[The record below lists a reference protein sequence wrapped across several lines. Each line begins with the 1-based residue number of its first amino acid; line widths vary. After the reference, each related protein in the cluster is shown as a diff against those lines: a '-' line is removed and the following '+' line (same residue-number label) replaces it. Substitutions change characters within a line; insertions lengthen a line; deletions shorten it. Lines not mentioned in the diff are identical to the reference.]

1 MWGGCIIFVLNLVGN
16 NLLETSHK
24 SEKVKINSDAR
35 RKISLILSVPSQI
48 IFQTSRMSEEIIK
61 K

>member
-24 SEKVKINSDAR
+24 SEKSKN
-35 RKISLILSVPSQI
+35 K
-48 IFQTSRMSEEIIK
+48 
-61 K
+61 